1 MVPAEPGGTEG
12 GGTDAESVTSQYP
25 VVAGTASSGLPGQA
39 GTDNGAV
46 PASLAGAMIRD
57 GMLM

>member
-1 MVPAEPGGTEG
+1 MPAEPGGTEG
-12 GGTDAESVTSQYP
+12 GGTAAEAVTSQYS
-25 VVAGTASSGLPGQA
+25 VVAGTASLGLPGQV